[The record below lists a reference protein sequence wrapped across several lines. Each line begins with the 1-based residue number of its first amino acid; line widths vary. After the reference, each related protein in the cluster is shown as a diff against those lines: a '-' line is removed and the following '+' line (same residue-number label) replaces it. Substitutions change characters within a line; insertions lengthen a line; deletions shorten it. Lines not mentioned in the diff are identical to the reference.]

1 MSRGPALH
9 DKVEPWQGLRRTFA
23 HPHTFLL
30 SRKLIDPAKTLRI
43 GCGPAPIP
51 IPPNR
56 PSAHRLR
63 LLPRRR
69 RPVTH
74 MNRSLSVE
82 PAPESVGLVVAAF
95 DIDCDAEQRAA
106 FVVREPE
113 YDFARWPFTPL
124 DPAHPP
130 GQGVICVAGDD
141 ATLRSDFT
149 KPDGVDTVTPSSRT
163 PPAAPTLAAVPS
175 AEHTRSRRS
184 QRARGGG
191 GIGGGTDLGLV
202 ARLWSP
208 TFQHSCPRPLP
219 SRRTVP
225 GPLRLG
231 LTCAP
236 RRAAARGHLPA
247 ALPDRGGQGGP
258 RRARLLSRRDRAL
271 RQVPPSCLWSAEPCH
286 RESMLSSE
294 CPHARL

>member
-1 MSRGPALH
+1 
-9 DKVEPWQGLRRTFA
+9 
-23 HPHTFLL
+23 
-30 SRKLIDPAKTLRI
+30 
-43 GCGPAPIP
+43 
-51 IPPNR
+51 
-56 PSAHRLR
+56 
-63 LLPRRR
+63 
-69 RPVTH
+69 VTH

-82 PAPESVGLVVAAF
+82 PAPESVGIVVAAF

-124 DPAHPP
+124 DPAQPP

-163 PPAAPTLAAVPS
+163 PPAAPTLAAVPA

-208 TFQHSCPRPLP
+208 TFALLPPSAPIAPHCP
-219 SRRTVP
+219 
-225 GPLRLG
+225 
-231 LTCAP
+231 
-236 RRAAARGHLPA
+236 RAAAARF
-247 ALPDRGGQGGP
+247 DVRTSQGCCP
-258 RRARLLSRRDRAL
+258 RTSTCGTA
-271 RQVPPSCLWSAEPCH
+271 
-286 RESMLSSE
+286 
-294 CPHARL
+294 